1 MKMRSLYVLFL
12 IPALSLFIFH
22 YIPIYGVIIAFKDYS
37 IFRGIFDSPWVGLA
51 HFERFFSG
59 MFFTRLM
66 RNTLLISLMRIVFGF
81 PAPIILAMLINEV
94 ANLRLRRVI
103 QSISYLPHFMSWV
116 VLAGIIVE
124 ILSPQ
129 RGIVGY
135 VYSLVGVTPPNFLT
149 SPAHFRSILIITGIW
164 QGVGWGTVVYLAA
177 LSGIDPA
184 LYESAAIDGA
194 NRFQMALRI
203 TIPSLIPV
211 MTILFILRLGRVLNA
226 GFDQILNLY
235 NPLVYEV
242 ADIID
247 TYVFRIGLL
256 EHRYDYG
263 AAVGLFKNVVG
274 ITLVL
279 GSNTIIRKFSD
290 YGIW

>member
-1 MKMRSLYVLFL
+1 M
-12 IPALSLFIFH
+12 
-22 YIPIYGVIIAFKDYS
+22 
-37 IFRGIFDSPWVGLA
+37 
-51 HFERFFSG
+51 
-59 MFFTRLM
+59 T
-66 RNTLLISLMRIVFGF
+66 T
-81 PAPIILAMLINEV
+81 
-94 ANLRLRRVI
+94 
-103 QSISYLPHFMSWV
+103 
-116 VLAGIIVE
+116 
-124 ILSPQ
+124 
-129 RGIVGY
+129 
-135 VYSLVGVTPPNFLT
+135 
-149 SPAHFRSILIITGIW
+149 
-164 QGVGWGTVVYLAA
+164 
-177 LSGIDPA
+177 
-184 LYESAAIDGA
+184 
-194 NRFQMALRI
+194 RI
-203 TIPSLIPV
+203 TIPSLVPV